1 MRTCKLLSVLM
12 SFALFAQ
19 LSVASVQN
27 PSRTLLRIE
36 QANQVQLDLLVAAR
50 VDIDQ
55 VRGLGTASVW
65 MPRGMAE
72 IDLWLSADER
82 VKLERQG
89 LRFIEIPNEAHE
101 MWQALQEL
109 PARDRAYHDNDQIES
124 LLLSYESAYP
134 NLCQVFSIGQSVQ
147 GRDLWVIK
155 ISDNVNVDEDEP
167 EFKYVSTMHGDEP
180 VGTEMILEL
189 VDDLLTGY
197 GSDSRMTTLVDEVE
211 MYFLPMM
218 NPDGNA
224 LGQRYNANG
233 YDLNRN
239 FPDPYSSPSNTPN
252 GRPVEVQLVMN
263 WSQGRD
269 FAMSANFHGGATVVN
284 YPRDNNPT
292 GSSVYTASDDDDL
305 FIEMSLDYSMDNLPM
320 YNGSFSQGI
329 TNGAA
334 WYAIDGGMQDWHYV
348 YEGGM
353 EVCVELYNTKWPNS
367 SLLPGLWDD
376 NRESMISY
384 MEWVLR
390 GVRGIVTSSTTGLPL
405 EGVSVR
411 MTNSDFITWSSPD
424 VGNYHRI
431 LLPGSYTLEFSKSG
445 YVTQSISGVSVGSG
459 DATRLDVALVPE
471 TPQPALELAAVSV
484 IDGGNSALDPGE
496 AATLR
501 LQVSNT
507 GTDVA
512 SNLLVSLATSSPYI
526 SNLGSAVSL
535 GSVNPGQT
543 VTADFSLTVDAA
555 APIGSSASF
564 TAIAACDE
572 LSESF
577 PISQSIGLVIEGFE
591 SGNFTAWDWQ
601 QSGNASWLV
610 QSSNVYDGSYAA
622 KAGTITHNQNS
633 VLSLTLNVT
642 QAGTISFAYA
652 VSSESGYDF
661 LSFAIDGVT
670 QGEWA
675 GTVAWTEASY
685 AVGAGSH
692 TFSWTYDK
700 DGSVS
705 SGSDTAWIDS
715 ILMPPTSAPLYPDIT
730 VAPLAL
736 DFLVAPGASSQ
747 QTLEIGNLGEGP
759 LEWSLS
765 FVETTPAARSIA
777 GSTISTSLVEYN
789 AGESFTLPLSLTNT
803 STDNEWISA
812 ASMSLPSGVTVT
824 GGANFT
830 GGSAGDLAYDGVT
843 GNGVTVSWT
852 DPNGGYGQIY
862 PGETASGSLSLTV
875 DAGFSGDLVIPWTI
889 TGDIWGADP
898 HEVSGSLTLTAGGP
912 VVPPFL
918 SWDTASGT
926 VLPGVNSMIT
936 LTADAGERVA
946 GDYTGTLSIL
956 SNDPATGLIE
966 IPVLMTIGALALDPV
981 TDLSIQFNEGSLLLE
996 WTAIAGASSYRVEQL
1011 PAPGGSWEA
1020 LTTTALPSATISA
1033 VEDAVVL
1040 FRVIALN

>member
-1 MRTCKLLSVLM
+1 MRICKLLSVLM
-12 SFALFAQ
+12 SFVLFAQ
-19 LSVASVQN
+19 LSAASVQN
-27 PSRTLLRIE
+27 PSKSLLRIE
-36 QANQVQLDLLVAAR
+36 HANQAQLDILVAAR

-55 VRGLGTASVW
+55 VRGLGSASAW

-72 IDLWLSADER
+72 VDLWLSQEER
-82 VKLERQG
+82 TKLERQG
-89 LRFIEIPNEAHE
+89 LRFVEIANDAHE

-134 NLCQVFSIGQSVQ
+134 GLCQVFSIGQSVQ

-155 ISDNVNVDEDEP
+155 ISDNVNIDEDEP

-197 GSDSRMTTLVDEVE
+197 GSDSRMTTLVNEVE

-233 YDLNRN
+233 YDLNRT
-239 FPDPYSSPSNTPN
+239 FPDPYASPINTPS

-263 WSQGRD
+263 WTQGRD
-269 FAMSANFHGGATVVN
+269 FVMSANYHGGAMVVN
-284 YPRDNNPT
+284 YPRDNNPS

-367 SLLPGLWDD
+367 TLLPGLWDD
-376 NRESMISY
+376 NRESMFSY

-390 GVRGIVTSSTTGLPL
+390 GVRGIVTSSTTGLGL

-411 MTNSDFITWSSPD
+411 MTSSDFVTWSSPD
-424 VGNYHRI
+424 VGNYHRV
-431 LLPGSYTLEFSKSG
+431 LLPGTYTLEFSKSG
-445 YVTQSISGVSVGSG
+445 YVTQTISGVSIGSG

-471 TPQPALELAAVSV
+471 TPQPVLELASASV
-484 IDGGNSALDPGE
+484 IDGGNNALDPGE
-496 AATLR
+496 TATLR

-512 SNLLVSLATSSPYI
+512 SNLVVSLATSNPFINVS
-526 SNLGSAVSL
+526 GSAVSL
-535 GSVNPGQT
+535 GTVNPGQS
-543 VTADFSLTVDAA
+543 VTADFVLTVDAA
-555 APIGSSASF
+555 APVGS
-564 TAIAACDE
+564 TALFSAACVCDE
-572 LSESF
+572 TSENFS
-577 PISQSIGLVIEGFE
+577 ISQSIGLVIEGFE
-591 SGNFTAWDWQ
+591 TGNFTAWEWQ
-601 QSGNASWLV
+601 QAGNAPWTV
-610 QSSNVYDGSYAA
+610 QTGSVYEGNYAA
-622 KAGTITHNQNS
+622 KAGTITHNQS
-633 VLSLTLNVT
+633 SGLSLSLDVS
-642 QAGTISFAYA
+642 QAGSISFAYA
-652 VSSESGYDF
+652 VSSESNYDF
-661 LSFAIDGVT
+661 LTFAIDGVT
-670 QGEWA
+670 QGEWS
-675 GTVAWTEASY
+675 GTVAWTEATF
-685 AVGAGSH
+685 AVSAGSH
-692 TFSWTYDK
+692 TFSWIYDK

-715 ILMPPTSAPLYPDIT
+715 ILMPPTSPPVYPDIA
-730 VAPLAL
+730 VSPLSL
-736 DFLVAPGASSQ
+736 EFLVEPGSSSQ
-747 QTLEIGNLGEGP
+747 QTLEIANLGDGL

-765 FVETTPAARSIA
+765 FQETTPAARSIA

-812 ASMSLPSGVTVT
+812 ASMSLPSGVTVSSGT
-824 GGANFT
+824 NFT
-830 GGSAGDLAYDGVT
+830 GGTAGDLVYDGST
-843 GNGVTVSWT
+843 GNGITVSWT

-862 PGETASGSLSLTV
+862 PDETANGSLSITV
-875 DAGFSGDLVIPWTI
+875 DAGFTGDLVIPWTI
-889 TGDIWGADP
+889 SGDIWGADP
-898 HEVSGSLTLTAGGP
+898 HEVSGSLVLSAGGP

-918 SWDTASGT
+918 GWNTGSGA
-926 VLPGVNSMIT
+926 VLPGNNSMIT
-936 LTADAGERVA
+936 LTADAGDRVT
-946 GDYTGTLSIL
+946 GDYTGTLSIF
-956 SNDPATGLIE
+956 SNDPNTGQIE
-966 IPVLMTIGALALDPV
+966 IPVLMTIGTLALDPV
-981 TDLSIQFNEGSLLLE
+981 TDLGIQFSEGSLLLE

-1011 PAPGGSWEA
+1011 PAPGGAWETV
-1020 LTTTALPSATISA
+1020 TTTAVPSATIS
-1033 VEDAVVL
+1033 VVDEAVVL